1 MFKKYVALA
10 STAMLLSASAG
21 AQVGLGVT
29 ADVGT
34 TGVGAHLVVPMETNL
49 NGRFGINYVKH
60 DFDSTAHAVHYDVK
74 GKLQTI
80 DLLFDWYLREG
91 SDMRVTAGVLY
102 NANRLSADAR
112 PDASG
117 NIALNGHAW
126 PASIIGK
133 VIGNVDYRKAAPYI
147 GIGWGNA
154 LKPAKGGKTGWN
166 YGFDAGVYYQGN
178 ANVHLASADCR
189 SIALVCSLVASD
201 VAAEAERLKKHLDDF
216 KVYPVLR
223 ASVGYS
229 F

>member
-1 MFKKYVALA
+1 MLKKHVALA
-10 STAMLLSASAG
+10 VAALLLSASAG
-21 AQVGLGVT
+21 AEVGLGVT

-34 TGVGAHLVVPMETNL
+34 TGVGAHLVVPMETYL
-49 NGRFGINYVKH
+49 NGRFGVNYFKH
-60 DFDSTAHAVHYDVK
+60 DFGSTAHGVHYDVK

-91 SDMRVTAGVLY
+91 SDMRLTAGVLY

-112 PDASG
+112 PDANGSLT
-117 NIALNGHAW
+117 LNGHTW
-126 PASIIGK
+126 PTSVIGK

-154 LKPAKGGKTGWN
+154 LKPANGGKTGWT

-178 ANVHLASADCR
+178 AKVNLVNADCR
-189 SIALVCSLVASD
+189 SIALVCSLVAND

-223 ASVGYS
+223 ASVGYA